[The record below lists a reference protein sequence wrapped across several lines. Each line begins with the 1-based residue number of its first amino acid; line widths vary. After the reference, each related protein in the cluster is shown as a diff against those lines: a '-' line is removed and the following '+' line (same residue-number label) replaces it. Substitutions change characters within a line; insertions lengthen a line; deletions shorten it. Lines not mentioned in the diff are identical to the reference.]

1 MPARDGTGPQGM
13 GSQTGRGLGNCAP
26 GTSNNKLNSRK
37 NANLLGIGVQILGA
51 LAGSLR
57 RRGSGL
63 RQNRLKK

>member
-1 MPARDGTGPQGM
+1 MPARDGTGPRGL

-26 GTSNNKLNSRK
+26 GTSNNKLGSGNS
-37 NANLLGIGVQILGA
+37 ANLLGIGVQILGA